1 MEKQDFNFKEFEKEA
16 IKQIRAGKQLEG
28 KNGVLAP
35 LLQRLLN
42 ASIQG
47 ELDAHLED
55 GKGVNRRN
63 GRGKKRLK
71 TSFGE
76 IDIDSPR
83 DRASTFEP
91 QIVKKRQLTLGGG
104 IDHKVIS
111 LYAKGMSYE
120 SICEHLEELYGIALS
135 PATLS
140 AITDRIMPE
149 VYQWQNRPLEELYP
163 IVWLDAIHYKVRS
176 EGRIIHKA
184 VYHIMGVNRDG
195 IKEILG
201 MYIGEKE
208 GAKFWLHV
216 LSDLQ
221 ARGVKDILIAC
232 IDNLTGFK
240 EAIESIFQKTDVQ
253 LCIIHQIRNSF
264 KYLRRKDS
272 KEFIEDLKAIYT
284 ALNLNEGERNLEA
297 FDKKWGKSYPAVVR
311 SWKMNWEGLSTF
323 FHFPIELR
331 RVMYTTN
338 SIESF
343 HSQLRKITKSKRV
356 FPNDESLLKLL
367 YLITIR
373 VTEKWSRPIT
383 NWKSAYAQLS
393 ILYEERMYPK

>member
-1 MEKQDFNFKEFEKEA
+1 MEEQDFNFKEFEKEA
-16 IKQIRAGKQLEG
+16 IQQIKAGKKLEG

-42 ASIQG
+42 ASIHG
-47 ELDAHLED
+47 ELDAHLEESP
-55 GKGVNRRN
+55 KGNRRN
-63 GRGKKRLK
+63 GNGKKRVK

-76 IDIDSPR
+76 IEVDSPR
-83 DRASTFEP
+83 DRNSSFEP
-91 QIVKKRQLTLGGG
+91 QIVKKRQLTLGDG

-120 SICEHLEELYGIALS
+120 GICEHLEDLYGITLS
-135 PATLS
+135 PSTLS

-149 VYQWQNRPLEELYP
+149 VYQWQSRPLEAIYP
-163 IVWLDAIHYKVRS
+163 IVWLDAIYYKVRS
-176 EGRIIHKA
+176 EGRITHKA

-195 IKEILG
+195 LKEIIG

-208 GAKFWLHV
+208 GAKFWLQV

-221 ARGVKDILIAC
+221 NRGVKDILIAC

-240 EAIESIFQKTDVQ
+240 EAIESVFPRTDVQ
-253 LCIIHQIRNSF
+253 LCVIHQIRNSF

-272 KEFIEDLKAIYT
+272 KEFIEDLRAIYT
-284 ALNLNEGERNLEA
+284 ALNLGEGERNLEA
-297 FDKKWGKSYPAVVR
+297 FSAKWGKEYPAVVR
-311 SWKMNWEGLSTF
+311 SWRANWDGLSTF
-323 FHFPIELR
+323 FHYPYELR

-338 SIESF
+338 SIESY

-356 FPNDESLLKLL
+356 FPNDEALLKLL
-367 YLITIR
+367 YLITQR
-373 VTEKWSRPIT
+373 VTEKWTQPIK
-383 NWKSAYAQLS
+383 NWRSALAQLT
-393 ILYEERMYPK
+393 ILYEDRI

>member
-1 MEKQDFNFKEFEKEA
+1 MKREDFNFKEFEQSA
-16 IKQIRAGKQLEG
+16 IKQIKEGKKLEG
-28 KNGVLAP
+28 KDGVLAP

-42 ASIQG
+42 ASLQG
-47 ELDAHLED
+47 ELDSHIEESPL
-55 GKGVNRRN
+55 GNRRN
-63 GRGKKRLK
+63 GKGRKKLK

-76 IDIDSPR
+76 IEINSPR
-83 DRASTFEP
+83 DRNSSFEP
-91 QIVKKRQLTLGGG
+91 QIVKKRQLTLGDG
-104 IDHKVIS
+104 IDHKVVS

-120 SICEHLEELYGIALS
+120 GICEHLEDLYGITLS

-140 AITDRIMPE
+140 AITDRIIPE
-149 VYQWQNRPLEELYP
+149 VYQWQNRPLEALYP

-184 VYHIMGVNRDG
+184 VYHILGVNRDG
-195 IKEILG
+195 LKEILG

-221 ARGVKDILIAC
+221 NRGVKDILIAC

-240 EAIESIFQKTDVQ
+240 EAIESTFPKTDVQ

-272 KEFIEDLKAIYT
+272 KEFIEDLKTIYT
-284 ALNLNEGERNLEA
+284 ALNYDEGERNLDA
-297 FDKKWGKSYPAVVR
+297 FDIKWGKVYPAVIR
-311 SWKMNWEGLSTF
+311 SWRTNWDGLSTF
-323 FHFPIELR
+323 FHYPYELR
-331 RVMYTTN
+331 KVMYTTN
-338 SIESF
+338 SIESY

-356 FPNDESLLKLL
+356 FPNDEALLKLL
-367 YLITIR
+367 YLINQK
-373 VTEKWSRPIT
+373 VTEKWTQQIK
-383 NWKSAYAQLS
+383 NWKEAMSQLS
-393 ILYEERMYPK
+393 ILYEERMFPE